1 MTTDHLF
8 SVDAVHSDG
17 SLRVTVKGELD
28 MSTEAE
34 LVELFSSALTSD
46 RVAGAVL
53 ELTSVTFIDSSGLR
67 ALLRCRDAATAQ
79 DVPFALAVGENPQV
93 KRLLDIAG
101 VEGWFTYE

>member
-1 MTTDHLF
+1 
-8 SVDAVHSDG
+8 
-17 SLRVTVKGELD
+17 
-28 MSTEAE
+28 
-34 LVELFSSALTSD
+34 
-46 RVAGAVL
+46 
-53 ELTSVTFIDSSGLR
+53 VTFIDSSGLR